1 MSSPP
6 PTGGGG
12 SLVEQFNAIARPP
25 SAPSGEYIRIQREQQ
40 EKQQQQQQQAA
51 VSSPP
56 VVNPKLALRSPT
68 ETNHVFPVNGTQDK
82 YPAEVKITFMFTSF
96 EKGNV
101 IAGK

>member
-6 PTGGGG
+6 PSGGGG

-40 EKQQQQQQQAA
+40 EKQHQAA

-56 VVNPKLALRSPT
+56 VVNQKPALRSPT
-68 ETNHVFPVNGTQDK
+68 ETNHVSPVNGTQDK
-82 YPAEVKITFMFTSF
+82 YPAEVKIVLTLCGSERVTC
-96 EKGNV
+96 
-101 IAGK
+101 